1 MARLVTPAELSSLHA
16 LGPAGVRRWVREKR
30 LVPVRRGHYL
40 LLEPGEAA
48 PTDAPARHRL
58 LIEATAS
65 LLAPGTVV
73 SHASAAVLHG
83 IPVETA
89 LLARVWGTRARSTGN
104 ASQVFVASQ
113 ARLAPEDV
121 IEVDGRR
128 ATSLARTVV
137 DLGRTRPLDWGIVA
151 ADTAL
156 KQGVDAASVAA
167 ALERA
172 HHAPGIRRARR
183 AWALGDPRSES
194 VGEGRSRGV
203 FDLAGI
209 PAPELQ
215 REIRD
220 ASGRVLARVDFAW
233 EEFNTLGEFD
243 GAVKYGPLVPEGLT
257 PQQVLM
263 AEKRREQRLHEQLW
277 WVVRWD
283 WADLDRPAALAAKLR
298 AAFAIGQRLR
308 AKRN

>member
-16 LGPAGVRRWVREKR
+16 LGPAGIRRWVREKR

-40 LLEPGEAA
+40 LLERGEAA
-48 PTDAPARHRL
+48 PTDAAARHRL

-65 LLAPGTVV
+65 LLAPDTVV

-89 LLARVWGTRARSTGN
+89 LLARVWGTRARSTGK
-104 ASQVFVASQ
+104 ASRVFVGSQ
-113 ARLAPEDV
+113 ARLVPEDV

-128 ATSLARTVV
+128 VTSLARTVV
-137 DLGRTRPLDWGIVA
+137 DLGRIRPLDCIVA
-151 ADTAL
+151 ADAAL
-156 KQGVDAASVAA
+156 KQGVDAAGVAA

-183 AWALGDPRSES
+183 AWALGDGRSES

-220 ASGRVLARVDFAW
+220 ASGRLLARVDFAW

-283 WADLDRPAALAAKLR
+283 WAELDRPAALAAKLR
-298 AAFAIGQRLR
+298 AGFAIGQRLR
-308 AKRN
+308 AKLN